1 MFSRLHKVAHS
12 EEVNWAPR
20 SDVMTTGMPNL
31 LTYPCNKAFAQSTA
45 VVAAIGIAS
54 GHREVLSMIVNRWKK
69 P

>member
-31 LTYPCNKAFAQSTA
+31 LTYPCNKVLAQSTA

-54 GHREVLSMIVNRWKK
+54 GHR
-69 P
+69 